1 MIRNLEAT
9 LQVAEELQ
17 QLGVALNIDDFGTGY
32 SSLSR
37 LHQLPI
43 HALKIDRSFVQNL
56 EKSQAARE
64 IIGAVIALGKSLR
77 LDVVAEGVETA
88 TQAAQLIDLGCRY
101 GQGYLFYPPLPINR
115 LS

>member
-43 HALKIDRSFVQNL
+43 HALKIDRSFVQSL
-56 EKSQAARE
+56 GQSQAAQE
-64 IIGAVIALGKSLR
+64 IIGAVIALGKSLH
-77 LDVVAEGVETA
+77 LDVVAEGVETVA
-88 TQAAQLIDLGCRY
+88 QAAQLIDLGCVY
-101 GQGYLFYPPLPINR
+101 GQGYLFYPPLPIDR
-115 LS
+115 LP